1 MTVREYFDTDY
12 EWINEE
18 HEINGTRAYTLFKHR
33 KLLLARR
40 TITVEPRH
48 IDLWLEK
55 KLIKE
60 VS

>member
-12 EWINEE
+12 KWINED
-18 HEINGTRAYTLFKHR
+18 HEINETRAYTLFKHG

-55 KLIKE
+55 TLIEE
-60 VS
+60 VN